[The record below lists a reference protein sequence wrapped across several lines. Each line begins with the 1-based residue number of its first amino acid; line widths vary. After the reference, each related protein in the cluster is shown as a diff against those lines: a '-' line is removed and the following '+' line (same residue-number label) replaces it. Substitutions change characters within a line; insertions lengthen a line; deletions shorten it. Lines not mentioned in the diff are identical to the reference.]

1 MDHAEYMREALAEAE
16 KAYALDEVPV
26 GAVMV
31 LDRKIIGRG
40 HNLRETL
47 KDSSAHAELLAL
59 REAAGYL
66 GDWRLNGGILYSTLE
81 PCPMCAGALVQFRVT
96 TLVYGAADPKAGA
109 VGSVIDVVRQPRFNH
124 QVQVIAGVLE
134 DECRSI
140 LQRFFREL
148 RKKKIVGEMAE
159 LDEGARLEIE

>member
-1 MDHAEYMREALAEAE
+1 MDHAKYMREALVEAE
-16 KAYALDEVPV
+16 KAYTLDEVPV

-31 LDRKIIGRG
+31 LDGKIIGRG

-109 VGSVIDVVRQPRFNH
+109 IDSVIDVVRQPRFNH

-148 RKKKIVGEMAE
+148 RKKKIIGEMAE